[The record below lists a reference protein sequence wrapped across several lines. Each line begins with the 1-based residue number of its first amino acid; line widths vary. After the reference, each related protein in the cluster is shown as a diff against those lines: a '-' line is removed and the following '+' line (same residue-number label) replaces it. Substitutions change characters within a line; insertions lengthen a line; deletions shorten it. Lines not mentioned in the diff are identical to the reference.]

1 MTFRGGARLDPSQ
14 VEDQRGS
21 GGGGGLGGPVIV
33 GGGGIG
39 LVILII
45 ALLLGVNPLSDYGG
59 TNPSIDGAPS
69 VQDCQTGADANKGD
83 DCRIVGFVDSIQK
96 YWTDEFAR
104 RGDTYLLAKTV
115 LYTGATQGA
124 CGFAQAAMGPFYCP
138 EDEKVYLDISFFQE
152 LTQRFGAKGGPFA
165 EGYVVAHE
173 YGHHVQQLLGLL
185 SAGEGGNNAASVRV
199 ELQADCL
206 AGVWARHAAD
216 TGYLEAPTDA
226 EIAQA
231 LDAAASVGDDRIQQE
246 TQGRVQPEKW
256 THGSAAMRQQWFK
269 TGYQTGD
276 LDRCDTS
283 RV

>member
-1 MTFRGGARLDPSQ
+1 M
-14 VEDQRGS
+14 
-21 GGGGGLGGPVIV
+21 GGGLGGGGLVV

-39 LVILII
+39 IIILII
-45 ALLLGVNPLSDYGG
+45 SLLLGVNPLSDYSG
-59 TNPSIDGAPS
+59 TNPPIDGAPS
-69 VQDCQTGADANKGD
+69 VQDCQTGADANKRD

-96 YWTDEFAR
+96 YWTDEFTR
-104 RGDTYLLAKTV
+104 RGDNYLPAKTV
-115 LYTGATQGA
+115 LFTDAVQGG
-124 CGFAQAAMGPFYCP
+124 CGLAQTAMGPFYCP
-138 EDEKVYLDISFFQE
+138 EDGKVYLDISFFQE

-173 YGHHVQQLLGLL
+173 YGHHVQDQLGIL
-185 SAGEGGNNAASVRV
+185 SSSQSGNAASVRV

-216 TGYLEAPTDA
+216 TGYLDAPTDA

-246 TQGRVQPEKW
+246 TQGRVMPDKW
-256 THGSAAMRQQWFK
+256 THGSAAQRQQWFK
-269 TGYQTGD
+269 AGYQTGD
-276 LDRCDTS
+276 MDRCDTS

>member
-21 GGGGGLGGPVIV
+21 GGGGLGGPVIV

-59 TNPSIDGAPS
+59 TNPSIDGGPS
-69 VQDCQTGADANKGD
+69 VQDCQTGADANKRD

-96 YWTDEFAR
+96 YWTDEFER
-104 RGDTYLLAKTV
+104 RGDTYLPAKTV
-115 LYTGATQGA
+115 LYTGVTQGA

-138 EDEKVYLDISFFQE
+138 DDEKVYLDISFFEE

-165 EGYVVAHE
+165 QGYVVAHE
-173 YGHHVQQLLGLL
+173 YGHHVQQQLGLL
-185 SAGEGGNNAASVRV
+185 SAGQSNAASIRV

-216 TGYLEAPTDA
+216 TGFLEAPTDA

>member
-14 VEDQRGS
+14 VEDQRGR
-21 GGGGGLGGPVIV
+21 GGMGGGLGGPVVV
-33 GGGGIG
+33 GGGGLG

-45 ALLLGVNPLSDYGG
+45 AMLLGVNPLSDYTG

-69 VQDCQTGADANKGD
+69 VQDCQTGADANKRD

-96 YWTDEFAR
+96 YWTDEFTR
-104 RGDTYLLAKTV
+104 RGDTYLPAKTV
-115 LYTGATQGA
+115 LFTDAVQGA
-124 CGFAQAAMGPFYCP
+124 CGLAQTAMGPFYCP
-138 EDEKVYLDISFFQE
+138 EDEKVYLDIAFFTE

-165 EGYVVAHE
+165 QGYVVAHE
-173 YGHHVQQLLGLL
+173 YGHHVQNQLGIL
-185 SAGEGGNNAASVRV
+185 SSSQSGNEASVRV

-231 LDAAASVGDDRIQQE
+231 LDAAAAVGDDRIQQE
-246 TQGRVQPEKW
+246 TQGRVMPDQW
-256 THGSAAMRQQWFK
+256 THGSSAQRQQWFK

-276 LDRCDTS
+276 MDRCDTS